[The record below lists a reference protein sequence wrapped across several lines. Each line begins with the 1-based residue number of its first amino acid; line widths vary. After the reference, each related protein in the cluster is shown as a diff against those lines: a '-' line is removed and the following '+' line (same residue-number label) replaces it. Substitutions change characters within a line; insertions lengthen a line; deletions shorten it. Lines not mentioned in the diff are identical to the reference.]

1 MEKTVISVIVLAKN
15 EELRIRTCLASL
27 LWADEIIVIDND
39 SRDTTR
45 KIASAMGAK
54 VIHTKEG
61 NFSKLRNLGAS
72 EAHGDWLLY
81 VDADEKIPENLRAE
95 IMNVVTNF
103 DLSSPK
109 GYFIQRTNYYMG
121 VQWPVTD
128 KMQRLIYKTALRG
141 WVGDIHETARIDGD
155 IATLVHPLLHYTHR
169 TLEEMVDKTNE
180 WSETEARLR
189 FKTNHPSVVWWRLIR
204 VMLTGFFR
212 SFFLQSGSKAGTVGW
227 IESIYQGFSMF
238 ITYAKLWELQQ
249 RSVFK
254 SEIV

>member
-1 MEKTVISVIVLAKN
+1 MEKTVISAIVLAKN

-27 LWADEIIVIDND
+27 RWADEIIVIDND
-39 SRDTTR
+39 SRDATR

-54 VIHTKEG
+54 VIRTKEE
-61 NFSKLRNLGAS
+61 NFSKLRNLGAAD
-72 EAHGDWLLY
+72 AHGEWLLY
-81 VDADEKIPENLRAE
+81 VDADEKIPENLRSE
-95 IMNVVTNF
+95 ILNTVAHF
-103 DLSSPK
+103 DSKSPR

-121 VQWPVTD
+121 LKWPVTD

-141 WVGDIHETARIDGD
+141 WVGDIHETARIDGGV
-155 IATLVHPLLHYTHR
+155 ATLVHPLSHYTHR

-189 FKTNHPSVVWWRLIR
+189 LKASHPPVVWWRLIR

-212 SFFLQSGSKAGTVGW
+212 SFFIQSGWKAGPIGW

-249 RSVFK
+249 RSAFK
-254 SEIV
+254 SEFV